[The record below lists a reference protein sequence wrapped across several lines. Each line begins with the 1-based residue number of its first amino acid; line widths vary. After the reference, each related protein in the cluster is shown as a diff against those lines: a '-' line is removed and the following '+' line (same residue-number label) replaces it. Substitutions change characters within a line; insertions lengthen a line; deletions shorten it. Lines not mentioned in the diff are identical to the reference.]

1 MNEEDQSK
9 SLKETSLVKDK
20 DEKSPMEDVKVER
33 LKPRL
38 VDEYASAY
46 RDISPRRRHRYSLN
60 DEMWDIMYPNGM
72 DDD

>member
-20 DEKSPMEDVKVER
+20 DEKSPIEDVRVER
-33 LKPRL
+33 KPRL

-46 RDISPRRRHRYSLN
+46 RDISPRRRQRYSLN